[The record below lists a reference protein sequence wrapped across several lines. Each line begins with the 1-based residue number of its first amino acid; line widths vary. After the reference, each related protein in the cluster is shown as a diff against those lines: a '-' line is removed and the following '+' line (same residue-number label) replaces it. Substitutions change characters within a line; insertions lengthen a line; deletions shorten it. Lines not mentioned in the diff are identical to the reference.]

1 MVQRMIEDFKKNIE
15 LYREYKE
22 EMKKSKQ
29 DTITVI
35 LMYLAIVMLV
45 AWLYS
50 FTWIFVFLLFDY
62 FNF

>member
-1 MVQRMIEDFKKNIE
+1 MQRMIEDFKKNIE

-29 DTITVI
+29 DTMTVI

-45 AWLYS
+45 AWLGYKK
-50 FTWIFVFLLFDY
+50 IKIY
-62 FNF
+62 